1 MLVDFIDGDLSG
13 DLVSVYD
20 GLTDGLLDLYA
31 ETDIVYVVISEIF
44 GVILAV
50 PVPVG
55 VRVLDGV
62 SVPVGLSLGSG
73 GGSGV
78 DWPPPIFSKVSYK
91 NCFAL
96 TLIMQAHQMDEDQQ
110 RAVDLAVT
118 GKSFFLTGAG
128 GTGKSYVT
136 RSIVNALNKEGKD
149 VALTA
154 MTGCAALLLGKG
166 AKTLHS
172 WAGIG
177 LGKESADIIVSKIKK
192 SFKSKKNWLSMD
204 CLIIDEVS
212 MMTPDL
218 LDKLDLIGR
227 GVRKNM
233 NKRPFGGLQVILVGD
248 MYQLPP
254 VVTGK
259 DDQENRFVFEADVWK
274 TVILDYVILK
284 TVHRQSDPVFL
295 KILEE
300 ARQGKLS
307 QESIAILETKRNNSW
322 KKLEIKPT
330 LLFTRRADVEQINM
344 TQLKKCQGPD
354 ITFKAKTVY
363 SPAAFAVNTATEQDK
378 VWALE
383 KMDKNGG
390 YVPELTL
397 RVGAQVM
404 LLTNKDVEHG
414 LVNGSRGVIERFCDG
429 LDPLPMVKF
438 KNGEV
443 IIIERASWASEDLE
457 GFNREQIPLRLAYAV
472 TIHKAQGATLDCAL
486 IDIGDNTFEYGQAYV
501 ALSRVKSLDC
511 LYIWDLAPN
520 AFMVHPKVKNFFA
533 ELAHLPASTSAQTIE
548 RSTAL
553 TDSNEPINDDPCIDP
568 E

>member
-1 MLVDFIDGDLSG
+1 
-13 DLVSVYD
+13 
-20 GLTDGLLDLYA
+20 
-31 ETDIVYVVISEIF
+31 
-44 GVILAV
+44 
-50 PVPVG
+50 
-55 VRVLDGV
+55 
-62 SVPVGLSLGSG
+62 
-73 GGSGV
+73 
-78 DWPPPIFSKVSYK
+78 
-91 NCFAL
+91 
-96 TLIMQAHQMDEDQQ
+96 MDEDQK
-110 RAVDLAVT
+110 RAVGLALT

-128 GTGKSYVT
+128 GTGKSYVI
-136 RSIVNALNKEGKD
+136 RSIVEALNKEGKD

-166 AKTLHS
+166 SKTLHS

-192 SFKSKKNWLSMD
+192 SFKAKKNWLSMD
-204 CLIIDEVS
+204 CLIIDEIS

-233 NKRPFGGLQVILVGD
+233 GKRPFGGLQVILVGD

-254 VVTGK
+254 VVMAK
-259 DDQENRFVFEADVWK
+259 DEQENTFVFEAEVWK
-274 TVILDYVILK
+274 TVIQDYVILK

-300 ARQGKLS
+300 ARAGSLS
-307 QESIAILETKRNNSW
+307 QESIDILQTRRTNEW

-354 ITFKAKTVY
+354 MIFKTKTVY
-363 SPAAFAVNTATEQDK
+363 SPAAFAIHASEQEK
-378 VWALE
+378 GWALE
-383 KMDKNGG
+383 KMDKNGS

-414 LVNGSRGVIERFCDG
+414 LVNGSRGVVERFCDG
-429 LDPLPMVKF
+429 PDSESMLPMVKF

-443 IIIERASWASEDLE
+443 IIIERASWASEDME

-501 ALSRVKSLDC
+501 ALSRVKSLES
-511 LYIWDLAPN
+511 LYIWDLAPH
-520 AFMVHPKVKNFFA
+520 AFMVHPKVKEFFA
-533 ELAHLPASTSAQTIE
+533 ELPHLPAITSAQTIV

-553 TDSNEPINDDPCIDP
+553 TDSNEPTNDDPCPCIDP

>member
-1 MLVDFIDGDLSG
+1 
-13 DLVSVYD
+13 
-20 GLTDGLLDLYA
+20 
-31 ETDIVYVVISEIF
+31 
-44 GVILAV
+44 
-50 PVPVG
+50 
-55 VRVLDGV
+55 
-62 SVPVGLSLGSG
+62 
-73 GGSGV
+73 
-78 DWPPPIFSKVSYK
+78 
-91 NCFAL
+91 
-96 TLIMQAHQMDEDQQ
+96 MDEDQK
-110 RAVDLAVT
+110 RAVDFAVT

-128 GTGKSYVT
+128 GTGKSYVI
-136 RSIVNALNKEGKD
+136 RSIVEALHKEGKD

-192 SFKSKKNWLSMD
+192 SFKAKKNWLSMD
-204 CLIIDEVS
+204 CLIIDEIS

-233 NKRPFGGLQVILVGD
+233 GKRPFGGLQVILVGD

-254 VVTGK
+254 VNK
-259 DDQENRFVFEADVWK
+259 EQENMFVFEADIWK
-274 TVILDYVILK
+274 TVINDYVILK

-300 ARQGKLS
+300 ARKGKLS
-307 QESIAILETKRNNSW
+307 QESIAILETRRNNEW

-354 ITFKAKTVY
+354 VIFKAKTVY
-363 SPAAFAVNTATEQDK
+363 SPAAFAVHASDQDK
-378 VWALE
+378 TWATE
-383 KMDKNGG
+383 KMDKNGA

-429 LDPLPMVKF
+429 PEPLPMVKF

-511 LYIWDLAPN
+511 LYIWDLAPS
-520 AFMVHPKVKNFFA
+520 AFMVHPKVKEFFA
-533 ELAHLPASTSAQTIE
+533 ELNHLPASTSAQTIV

-553 TDSNEPINDDPCIDP
+553 TDSNELTNDDPCIEP